1 MLLYLLY
8 VFRLVKSC
16 TKKFIINSVYDAG
29 LVLEYDSPPP
39 PPPPPQMQINKDRT
53 WKNYRRASL
62 RPHIQHHQLSHVTLN
77 YSLPLAVCI
86 LMLPMLVVAVEHMQL
101 ATTYR
106 MNPLDRCNHMT
117 FIWTPLVLPTPNNV
131 LPAMVL
137 QSRGVRL
144 NTGYASCFSSYTYI
158 NVQSVSL
165 TLSLRVFFSVARTV
179 VAVVVILRLLLSGDV
194 ELNPG
199 PLGEYL

>member
-1 MLLYLLY
+1 MLVWFWIRLLP
-8 VFRLVKSC
+8 L
-16 TKKFIINSVYDAG
+16 
-29 LVLEYDSPPP
+29 
-39 PPPPPQMQINKDRT
+39 PQMWINKDRT
-53 WKNYRRASL
+53 WKKYRSASL

-137 QSRGVRL
+137 QIGRVRL
-144 NTGYASCFSSYTYI
+144 NTVCFSSYTHA
-158 NVQSVSL
+158 VVRHVSP
-165 TLSLRVFFSVARTV
+165 TLSLRVFVSLGKTV
-179 VAVVVILRLLLSGDV
+179 VAVVVVLLLLLSGDV

-199 PLGEYL
+199 PLGECKT

>member
-1 MLLYLLY
+1 MMLVWFWIRLLP
-8 VFRLVKSC
+8 L
-16 TKKFIINSVYDAG
+16 
-29 LVLEYDSPPP
+29 
-39 PPPPPQMQINKDRT
+39 PQMQINKDRT
-53 WKNYRRASL
+53 WKKYRRASL

-77 YSLPLAVCI
+77 YSLPLAVCV

-144 NTGYASCFSSYTYI
+144 NTGYASCFSSYTYT

-165 TLSLRVFFSVARTV
+165 TLSLRMFFSVARTV